1 MNKSW
6 LSRQNKPRL
15 KEAAFPILLIILI
28 YNLLIIGAIQ
38 FILNVTPAWQLHIQR
53 DGVVFSFKESFVDY
67 KKSLIMQ
74 GGPAYTWKPESNQL
88 SGVAYLKIAPL
99 KGVELPQEVFLL
111 ILDQEEAGLR
121 VISKLEI
128 PTSAILPAEKGVQF
142 YYFPEPVELIPGNSY
157 AHWQQAYIVVEGL
170 PILIKIGSIDGFST
184 NTVVPDPVT
193 IESGSLIEGANFN
206 WRRSYYFI
214 LTSNQEKD

>member
-1 MNKSW
+1 MNKAW
-6 LSRQNKPRL
+6 LSRQIIPKP
-15 KEAAFPILLIILI
+15 KEAAFPILIIILI

-53 DGVVFSFKESFVDY
+53 DGLVFSFKESFADY
-67 KKSLIMQ
+67 KKRLNMQ

-99 KGVELPQEVFLL
+99 KGVELPQQVFLL
-111 ILDQEEAGLR
+111 ILNQENVGLR

-157 AHWQQAYIVVEGL
+157 AHWQQAYIAVEGL

-184 NTVVPDPVT
+184 ESVLPDPVS
-193 IESGSLIEGANFN
+193 INSGALIDGAYRN
-206 WRRSYYFI
+206 WRRSYYVI
-214 LTSNQEKD
+214 LTSNQGKD